1 MTVHSVHPARI
12 AASLLLLAGGFLIAV
27 SALAIWIAQLL
38 VDGGMVVKPADAA
51 LLSDLV
57 AVLPF
62 FVGFAVVN
70 VLAAIG
76 LLISA
81 SWAESLAVA
90 AGATAVAGGALG
102 LLLVVAGRDPF
113 APTAAH
119 AASADGLGILAVF
132 TGLYVLVLVAL
143 AAGRPRATSLMGAAA

>member
-1 MTVHSVHPARI
+1 MTAHRARV
-12 AASLLLLAGGFLIAV
+12 AASVLLLVGGFVVAV
-27 SALAIWIAQLL
+27 TALAIWIAQLL
-38 VDGGMVVKPADAA
+38 VQGGMVVKPADAG

-62 FVGFAVVN
+62 FVAFAAVN

-76 LLISA
+76 LLTSA
-81 SWAESLAVA
+81 EWADSLATS
-90 AGATAVAGGALG
+90 AGAIAVVGGTLG

-113 APTAAH
+113 APSAGH
-119 AASADGLGILAVF
+119 AASADGLGILIVF

-143 AAGRPRATSLMGAAA
+143 AAARPRATSIMGAAA

>member
-1 MTVHSVHPARI
+1 MTTHPARV
-12 AASLLLLAGGFLIAV
+12 AASVLLLVGGFVVAV
-27 SALAIWIAQLL
+27 SALAMWIAQALIQ
-38 VDGGMVVKPADAA
+38 GGMTVKPADAE

-62 FVGFAVVN
+62 FVAFAAVN

-81 SWAESLAVA
+81 EWADSLATSAGTVA
-90 AGATAVAGGALG
+90 VVGGALG

-113 APTAAH
+113 APSAGH
-119 AASADGLGILAVF
+119 AVSPDGLGILVVF
-132 TGLYVLVLVAL
+132 TGLYAIVLLAL
-143 AAGRPRATSLMGAAA
+143 AAGRPRAASIMGAAA